1 MFKKREKKKKTE
13 LQREMDKYMNKMKK
27 LNSQL
32 DNLNT
37 EVMKKT
43 KFNMDNKRYIM

>member
-1 MFKKREKKKKTE
+1 MFKKREKKTE
-13 LQREMDKYMNKMKK
+13 LQREMEKYMKKTQK
-27 LNSQL
+27 LNCQL

-43 KFNMDNKRYIM
+43 KFNMDNKRYIV

>member
-1 MFKKREKKKKTE
+1 MFGKKEKKTE
-13 LQREMDKYMNKMKK
+13 LQREMEKYTKKMKK
-27 LNSQL
+27 LNCQL

-43 KFNMDNKRYIM
+43 KFNMDNKRYIV

>member
-1 MFKKREKKKKTE
+1 MKLFEKKETK

-32 DNLNT
+32 DNLNA

-43 KFNMDNKRYIM
+43 KSNMDNKRYMM

>member
-1 MFKKREKKKKTE
+1 MFKKREKKTE
-13 LQREMDKYMNKMKK
+13 LQREMEKYMKKMQK

-43 KFNMDNKRYIM
+43 KFNMDNKRYIV

>member
-1 MFKKREKKKKTE
+1 MFKKREKKTE
-13 LQREMDKYMNKMKK
+13 LQREMEKYMKKMQE

-43 KFNMDNKRYIM
+43 KFNMDNKRYIV

>member
-1 MFKKREKKKKTE
+1 MFKKREKKTE
-13 LQREMDKYMNKMKK
+13 LQREMEKYTKKMQK
-27 LNSQL
+27 LNCQL

-43 KFNMDNKRYIM
+43 KFNMNNKRYMM

>member
-1 MFKKREKKKKTE
+1 MKLFEKKETK
-13 LQREMDKYMNKMKK
+13 LQREMEKYTKKMRK
-27 LNSQL
+27 LNCQL

-43 KFNMDNKRYIM
+43 KFNMDNKRYMM